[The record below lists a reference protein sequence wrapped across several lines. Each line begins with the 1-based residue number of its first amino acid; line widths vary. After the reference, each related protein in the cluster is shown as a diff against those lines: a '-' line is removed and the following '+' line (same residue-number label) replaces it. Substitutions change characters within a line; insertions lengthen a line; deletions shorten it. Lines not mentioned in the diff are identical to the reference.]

1 MSTDQV
7 HAGSEI
13 EAAAVDRYRRLIE
26 RSGVGLFQTQ
36 VDGRIVWLNA
46 VAARLVGYDSPE
58 EFLREVRDI
67 RAIYVDP
74 RRRDEL
80 LAILDRDEAVAGF
93 EYEMKRV
100 DGSRR
105 WISITAHALR
115 NEADELEGFEGTFVD
130 VTERKLIESAT
141 RAISSNLDPSD
152 AVPRFAEVVR
162 QVVSFRQLSLL
173 TIEDDHYRRLVSI
186 SGTDEP
192 SRLQTGES
200 VPLEGNSVG
209 VVVETRAPLVVQDTS
224 EALYPFDE
232 KLAESGIG
240 SYTILPLEDDSRVF
254 ATFNVG
260 LAEKNGVDPETA
272 SILSALTLSAT
283 HAVRNILLFERQRA
297 VLQQL
302 EEIGRMKDEFF
313 AHVSHDLRNPVAVM
327 CGVAEML
334 QKKWDVLD
342 DDSKRQM
349 LASLLRNGQTVQ
361 RLLKRD
367 LDLALIELGEI
378 RYDIARFDLS
388 AVVREIVDMFERSGT
403 ERVFR
408 MELPDRC
415 PAVQGDESRY
425 SQVLYNLLSNA
436 VKFSDRAT
444 TITVSVE
451 IGADFASLSVAD
463 EGPGVPPERRDRLF
477 QRLARFDSSKPGT
490 GIGLYM
496 ARSMVEAQ
504 GGTITF
510 EPGAEQGSCFTFT
523 IPLAESA

>member
-7 HAGSEI
+7 HAGSEM
-13 EAAAVDRYRRLIE
+13 EAAAVDRYHRLIE

-36 VDGRIVWLNA
+36 VDGRIVWLNQ
-46 VAARLVGYDSPE
+46 VAARLVGYESPE
-58 EFLREVRDI
+58 EFLREVPDI

-80 LAILDRDEAVAGF
+80 LAILDRDEVVAGF
-93 EYEMKRV
+93 EYEMKRT

-105 WISITAHALR
+105 WLSITANALR

-141 RAISSNLDPSD
+141 SAISSNLDPSD

-162 QVVSFRQLSLL
+162 QVVPFRQLSLL
-173 TIEDDHYRRLVSI
+173 GIENDQYRRLVSI
-186 SGTDEP
+186 GGTDEP
-192 SRLQTGES
+192 SRLEAGEL

-209 VVVETRAPLVVQDTS
+209 TVVESRTPLVVQDTS
-224 EALYPFDE
+224 ARLYPFDE
-232 KLAESGIG
+232 KLAEAGIG
-240 SYTILPLEDDSRVF
+240 SYTILPLEDDSGVF

-260 LAEKNGVDPETA
+260 LADKNALDDETA
-272 SILSALTLSAT
+272 SILAALSLSAT

-297 VLQQL
+297 VVQQL
-302 EEIGRMKDEFF
+302 EEIARMKDEFF

-334 QKKWDVLD
+334 QKKWETID
-342 DDSKRQM
+342 DDTKRQM

-378 RYDIARFDLS
+378 RYDIGPFDL
-388 AVVREIVDMFERSGT
+388 AGMVREIVALFDQSGAA
-403 ERVFR
+403 RVF
-408 MELPDRC
+408 EVDVPQPC
-415 PAVQGDESRY
+415 PAVRGDESRY

-436 VKFSDRAT
+436 VKFSDRGT
-444 TITVSVE
+444 TIVVGVRVDE
-451 IGADFASLSVAD
+451 RFASVSIADQGLGVA
-463 EGPGVPPERRDRLF
+463 PERRHRLF
-477 QRLARFDSSKPGT
+477 QRLARLDPSKPGT

-504 GGTITF
+504 GGTIGF
-510 EPGAEQGSCFTFT
+510 EPGAERGSCFTFT
-523 IPLAESA
+523 IPLAEVA